1 MIWRRLLILTAIF
14 SWIVS
19 VSTVVKAADEPSVK
33 KSASADAEPAA
44 EHGGGSHGEGGGDE
58 NPNILEPSPPLAI
71 WTLVV
76 FLVLLGGLWKFAWKP
91 LSKALHDRETYHET
105 LLRDAENARAESARL
120 LEEHRKR
127 MDAAAD
133 EVRALIEQ
141 GRKDATAAADAIVR
155 KAQED
160 AESARRQAK
169 QEIFAARDQALM
181 EIWSKTADLAVSV
194 AGKVLA
200 RDLGAD
206 DHRRLL
212 AAAVEE
218 LPRAGSNAAGR
229 NGA

>member
-1 MIWRRLLILTAIF
+1 MTWRRLLILTAIF
-14 SWIVS
+14 SWIAS
-19 VSTVVKAADEPSVK
+19 TSTVVTAADEPPARKIV
-33 KSASADAEPAA
+33 SAEDKPAA
-44 EHGGGSHGEGGGDE
+44 EHGAAEHGESGGDE

-105 LLRDAENARAESARL
+105 LLHDAENARAESARL
-120 LEEHRKR
+120 LDEHRKR

-133 EVRALIEQ
+133 EVRSLIEQ
-141 GRKDATAAADAIVR
+141 GRKDATAAADSILR

-160 AESARRQAK
+160 AESARKQAK

-200 RDLGAD
+200 RDLTGD

-218 LPRAGSNAAGR
+218 LPKAGAAAAGR